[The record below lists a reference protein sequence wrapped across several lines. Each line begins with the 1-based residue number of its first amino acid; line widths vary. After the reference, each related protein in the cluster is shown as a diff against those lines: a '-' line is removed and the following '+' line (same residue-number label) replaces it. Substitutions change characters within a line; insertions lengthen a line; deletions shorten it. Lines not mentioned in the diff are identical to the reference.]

1 MVKNQSHTL
10 AYSLI
15 GLQEMNLAYRFPLM
29 FWNSACLIADSGG
42 AEEEEST
49 EEMLETDWTNVYAA
63 NIEDFGEEEEDDED
77 DEDDEEVAVESKKKK
92 KSKVANYG
100 KIAAAIGKIK
110 SSGVEVAAP
119 NINLSTY
126 TFSPD
131 IENNTIRYGLSGITR
146 IGESLIKEIIS
157 KRPYSS
163 LSDFT
168 AKVKI
173 TKPQMVNLIKSGAF
187 DCFGHREEIM
197 DKYLRSVSDQ
207 KSRVTLQNMKML
219 IDFNLIPE
227 EYAFEVKV
235 YNFNKYLKKF
245 KDGLNFQLD
254 SIAYPFY
261 ERNFSLDNLFAD
273 ERAESGFAIKQTAWD
288 KIYKKHMDK
297 IRPWVQKNAPM
308 LLEQIN
314 NKLVENISLKYAQ
327 GSISQWEMDSISCYI
342 HDHELADLDYYE
354 AGLSNYFSLPDEPEI
369 ERIIPTKD
377 GKRIP
382 LLKIHR
388 IAGTVLDR
396 DKAKKTVTLLTRE
409 GVVTVK
415 IFGDVFTH
423 YDRQI
428 SVRQADGKKK
438 VLEKS
443 WFSRGNKIIVTGIR
457 RDEQFFAKKYKNTP
471 YHLVTL
477 IEHANSDGTINIQE
491 ERLELTE

>member
-1 MVKNQSHTL
+1 
-10 AYSLI
+10 
-15 GLQEMNLAYRFPLM
+15 M
-29 FWNSACLIADSGG
+29 FWNCACLIADSGG
-42 AEEEEST
+42 TES
-49 EEMLETDWTNVYAA
+49 EDDNESSNDNGLSCIDYDCGDYSY
-63 NIEDFGEEEEDDED
+63 NIEDFVASEEDEEDEEDDD
-77 DEDDEEVAVESKKKK
+77 DGDEEASTTIKKKK
-92 KSKVANYG
+92 KTKAANYG
-100 KIAAAIGKIK
+100 KVAAAIGKIK
-110 SSGVEVAAP
+110 SSGVIVTAP
-119 NINLSTY
+119 DINKSSF

-146 IGESLIKEIIS
+146 IGETLIKEIIS
-157 KRPYSS
+157 SRPYDS
-163 LSDFT
+163 LADFCT
-168 AKVKI
+168 KVKA

-187 DCFGHREEIM
+187 DCFGDRENVM

-207 KSRVTLQNMKML
+207 KSRVTLQNMKMM
-219 IDFNLIPE
+219 IDFNLIPA

-245 KDGLNFQLD
+245 KDGLNYQLD
-254 SIAYPFY
+254 NIAYPFY
-261 ERNFSLDNLFAD
+261 ENHFDLDSLISDPN
-273 ERAESGFAIKQTAWD
+273 AESGFAIKQVTWD

-297 IRPWVQKNAPM
+297 IRPWVQKNAPD
-308 LLEQIN
+308 LLKAIN
-314 NKLVENISLKYAQ
+314 DRLVENITLKYAQ

-342 HDHELADLDYYE
+342 HEHELSDVDYYE
-354 AGLSNYFSLPDEPEI
+354 NDLTNYFRLPDEPEI
-369 ERIIPTKD
+369 ERIISTKD

-428 SVRQADGKKK
+428 SIKQADGRKK

-477 IEHANSDGTINIQE
+477 INYANSDGTIVTQE
-491 ERLELTE
+491 ERLEGEE